1 MHIIIKIRYN
11 ATRRFTARWILW
23 GVCFGLFRTR
33 LFLAVGCAAASIVI
47 LKEGTVWSGK
57 NLKWM
62 LLSLVS
68 FASSVLA
75 WSFRRVG
82 WNMLS
87 HWLASMWAAILGLF
101 LVSALLGSKKDQDA
115 LKAALVKGTE
125 HSKVAADV
133 VAEHSKIAATK
144 GKHVAGKAAGI
155 ASKKLE
161 EFSKKME

>member
-1 MHIIIKIRYN
+1 
-11 ATRRFTARWILW
+11 
-23 GVCFGLFRTR
+23 
-33 LFLAVGCAAASIVI
+33 
-47 LKEGTVWSGK
+47 
-57 NLKWM
+57 M

-75 WSFRRVG
+75 WSFQRVG
-82 WNMLS
+82 WHGLS
-87 HWLASMWAAILGLF
+87 QWLASLWAAILGLF
-101 LVSALLGSKKDQDA
+101 LFSALLGSKKDQDA

-125 HSKVAADV
+125 HSKVAA
-133 VAEHSKIAATK
+133 TK